1 MHTKAA
7 ETLSAYPRARQAGYL
22 SKKKKTLFWFSLD
35 WKEHLKGK
43 PLRRRTQQRPYDDLY
58 SNLKTSCCNF
68 IETLDRIWRMS
79 SRCQHALPCA
89 FFIFYPFEGLRKLER
104 DKMRREVFVA
114 FCLCVVCL
122 MINQQANWHRG
133 GGWPLVGAA
142 PKLSKVL
149 KASLLHAFFI

>member
-7 ETLSAYPRARQAGYL
+7 ETLSAYPRARQTG
-22 SKKKKTLFWFSLD
+22 KKKESVLVFSGLER
-35 WKEHLKGK
+35 KLERKAL
-43 PLRRRTQQRPYDDLY
+43 LRRTQQRPYNDLN

-68 IETLDRIWRMS
+68 METLSRMWRMS
-79 SRCQHALPCA
+79 SRCQHALPRA
-89 FFIFYPFEGLRKLER
+89 FHLLSVRGLTGDWNVTKCEE
-104 DKMRREVFVA
+104 KFFFCVCVA

-133 GGWPLVGAA
+133 GIWPLVGAT

-149 KASLLHAFFI
+149 KAPLLHAFFI